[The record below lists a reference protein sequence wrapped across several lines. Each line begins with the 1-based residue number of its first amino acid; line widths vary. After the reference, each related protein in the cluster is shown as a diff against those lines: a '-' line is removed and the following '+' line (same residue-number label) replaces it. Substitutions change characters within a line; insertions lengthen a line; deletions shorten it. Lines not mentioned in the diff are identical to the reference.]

1 MVMLFP
7 VLYIGWKLIHRTRIY
22 KAKEVDLHKDL
33 DVVEEY
39 ERNFIPV
46 PPKCVFLPCTLQTVV
61 TNFSQEPV

>member
-7 VLYIGWKLIHRTRIY
+7 LLYIGWKLIHRTRIY

-46 PPKCVFLPCTLQTVV
+46 PPKYVLSLHASANGGC
-61 TNFSQEPV
+61 